1 MEILVIGGSERR
13 LFVKLGFISVGFL
26 YLLLFFVFNFA
37 DVINSIK
44 PQKSSCLFYY
54 AFRKSDKL
62 IKFTGR

>member
-26 YLLLFFVFNFA
+26 YLLLFYVFNFA

-44 PQKSSCLFYY
+44 PQRVAVC
-54 AFRKSDKL
+54 
-62 IKFTGR
+62 FTML